1 MKQIIYWH
9 YRVLYLAYCI
19 LTLQGHVSGRLSNW
33 HYRVLYQADY
43 RLTLRGLA
51 SSRLCTALQGL
62 VSDRLHSD
70 MTGSCIKQIFVI
82 VLTLEGLVYQA
93 DYALALQGLE
103 SGRLYTLQGLES
115 GRLYTLQGLALS
127 RLCIDIVW
135 TLQGLESG
143 RLYTLQGLESG
154 RLYTLQG
161 LVSGRLYTLQG
172 LVSGRLYTLQG
183 LVSDRICIDI
193 VWVKVSE
200 GCFCGQCPYVEMM
213 TRTWPTIRFPA
224 NIDGW
229 ADIFCSPRV
238 AKTTSQTIACAA
250 CQTGV
255 IFRCGETSA
264 SGADHSNHPAFF
276 SFFFF
281 STFCFSSHRSF
292 CTRFCICCT

>member
-1 MKQIIYWH
+1 MH
-9 YRVLYLAYCI
+9 CI
-19 LTLQGHVSGRLSNW
+19 
-33 HYRVLYQADY
+33 
-43 RLTLRGLA
+43 
-51 SSRLCTALQGL
+51 
-62 VSDRLHSD
+62 
-70 MTGSCIKQIFVI
+70 TGSCIRQIAFWHDRVM
-82 VLTLEGLVYQA
+82 YQA

-103 SGRLYTLQGLES
+103 SGRLYTLQGL
-115 GRLYTLQGLALS
+115 AFS
-127 RLCIDIVW
+127 RLCIEIVW
-135 TLQGLESG
+135 TS
-143 RLYTLQGLESG
+143 
-154 RLYTLQG
+154 QG
-161 LVSGRLYTLQG
+161 LVSGRLYTWQG
-172 LVSGRLYTLQG
+172 LVSG
-183 LVSDRICIDI
+183 RICIDI

-200 GCFCGQCPYVEMM
+200 GCFCGQCPHVEMM

-255 IFRCGETSA
+255 VFRCGETSA

-276 SFFFF
+276 FLCFF